1 MHIDDNTNALLLQRW
16 RGWLSSRQP
25 PCRWWPA
32 ARQLPCCSSPALPA
46 SRSPAAGSAA
56 PCCNEAWLAGGCL
69 PHIGRPQAGLRASET
84 VCSPTFETKQSL
96 RACMHVCT
104 WGPSSLLLQCRE
116 DVAHK
121 AMGCVWVCSAQ
132 LALLLPSHSHT
143 LQLSHYVTV
152 GALIEEG

>member
-1 MHIDDNTNALLLQRW
+1 
-16 RGWLSSRQP
+16 
-25 PCRWWPA
+25 
-32 ARQLPCCSSPALPA
+32 
-46 SRSPAAGSAA
+46 
-56 PCCNEAWLAGGCL
+56 
-69 PHIGRPQAGLRASET
+69 
-84 VCSPTFETKQSL
+84 
-96 RACMHVCT
+96 MHVCT